1 MYKDY
6 YLTVPTW
13 SFHQCSS
20 RCLSSSVRGV
30 IISSHFSDVFFPKC
44 ILKTLESFREWW
56 WLYRIQRVPTNF
68 GLKIFE
74 FSRKKNDIQVML
86 NFGAKIQIWEKNHSE
101 SLKDLNFGV
110 KKSTFKSWALL
121 ARKLKKKL
129 NFRAIKLCSF
139 LARKLKYENSHSDW
153 SKDFNFGAKIQHSN
167 HGHFWREN
175 SNMLKKSFWKF
186 KSFEFWRQKF
196 NIKIMIT
203 FGAKIQICK
212 KSFKKLKN
220 LILAPKIRVI
230 LPRKFKEK
238 SVFFGIKKMR
248 HFWWF

>member
-1 MYKDY
+1 MFFSQNVFSKPWNHFGNDDDSIAYSVSQQILDLK
-6 YLTVPTW
+6 YLN
-13 SFHQCSS
+13 
-20 RCLSSSVRGV
+20 
-30 IISSHFSDVFFPKC
+30 
-44 ILKTLESFREWW
+44 FRA
-56 WLYRIQRVPTNF
+56 
-68 GLKIFE
+68 
-74 FSRKKNDIQVML
+74 KKNDLKVML

-186 KSFEFWRQKF
+186 KSFEFWRQK
-196 NIKIMIT
+196 T
-203 FGAKIQICK
+203 Q
-212 KSFKKLKN
+212 
-220 LILAPKIRVI
+220 
-230 LPRKFKEK
+230 
-238 SVFFGIKKMR
+238 
-248 HFWWF
+248 H